1 MFEIETAREED
12 ISQIRAL
19 AAEIFPRAYA
29 RILSPEQTAYMMEMM
44 YSRAS
49 LESQFRS
56 GHVYFLVRR
65 GGTPVGYLS
74 VEREK
79 PDLFHLQKIYLDK
92 KFRGMGGGK
101 LMFEAAADFVR
112 SKLRESGQASALM
125 ELNVNRNNPAVGF
138 YEKMGMRKL
147 REGDFDIGGG
157 FFMNDFIMG
166 IQIRASD
173 FC

>member
-1 MFEIETAREED
+1 MFEIEMAREED
-12 ISQIRAL
+12 IPQIRAL

-29 RILSPEQTAYMMEMM
+29 KILSPEQTAYMMEMM

-49 LESQFRS
+49 LESQFRG

-65 GGTPVGYLS
+65 EGTPVGYLS
-74 VEREK
+74 VEREE
-79 PDLFHLQKIYLDK
+79 PELFHLQKIYLDE

-101 LMFEAAADFVR
+101 LMFEAAANFVR
-112 SKLRESGQASALM
+112 SKLRESGLPSAVM
-125 ELNVNRNNPAVGF
+125 ELNVNRSNPAVGF
-138 YEKMGMRKL
+138 YEKMGMKKL